1 MENFI
6 KIQKTKNPKGIIGLI
21 SLLIVVVIAA
31 LWMAYL
37 MRHQWFSTPNITE
50 GLGTS
55 GNSSV
60 QKDVPAQLDD
70 LRTQMKN
77 ITDKKDKEINDAL
90 K

>member
-1 MENFI
+1 MEKFV
-6 KIQKTKNPKGIIGLI
+6 KIQGAKNPKGIVGII

-37 MRHQWFSTPNITE
+37 MRHNWFGAPSITGKPGE
-50 GLGTS
+50 QTELK
-55 GNSSV
+55 N
-60 QKDVPAQLDD
+60 VPAQLDD
-70 LRTQMKN
+70 LRDNLKN

>member
-1 MENFI
+1 M
-6 KIQKTKNPKGIIGLI
+6 KHKNPKGIVGLI

-37 MRHQWFSTPNITE
+37 MRHNWFGAPSIT
-50 GLGTS
+50 
-55 GNSSV
+55 GNSGE
-60 QKDVPAQLDD
+60 KTELKNVPVQLDD
-70 LRTQMKN
+70 LRANMKN

>member
-1 MENFI
+1 M
-6 KIQKTKNPKGIIGLI
+6 KHKNPKGIVGLI
-21 SLLIVVVIAA
+21 ALLIAVVLAA

-37 MRHQWFSTPNITE
+37 MRHQWFNIPNIT
-50 GLGTS
+50 
-55 GNSSV
+55 GNPGAAGNPSA

-70 LRTQMKN
+70 LRVQMKN

>member
-1 MENFI
+1 MKDFI
-6 KIQKTKNPKGIIGLI
+6 KIQKTKNPKGFIGLI
-21 SLLIVVVIAA
+21 ALLVVVVIAA

-37 MRHQWFSTPNITE
+37 MRHNWFSAPNIT
-50 GLGTS
+50 
-55 GNSSV
+55 GNPSE

-70 LRTQMKN
+70 LRVQMKD